1 MSVEVEEVTG
11 FLAGHEPFS
20 HLPPA
25 DLAAI
30 SASMTMRYI
39 RRGTTI
45 ITSGQRNDTLHVIRS
60 GAVDVLDSDG
70 GLLDRREPG
79 LSFGYSTL
87 VANPGVAESRYT
99 TVAVEDSLV
108 LELSRADFQH
118 AIAEH
123 PDIER
128 FYSLQ
133 TRQIRSAA

>member
-79 LSFGYSTL
+79 LSVFTL
-87 VANPGVAESRYT
+87 CKPG
-99 TVAVEDSLV
+99 
-108 LELSRADFQH
+108 
-118 AIAEH
+118 
-123 PDIER
+123 
-128 FYSLQ
+128 
-133 TRQIRSAA
+133 RSAVRPRSLPTTLPRVCCAPLCAMS